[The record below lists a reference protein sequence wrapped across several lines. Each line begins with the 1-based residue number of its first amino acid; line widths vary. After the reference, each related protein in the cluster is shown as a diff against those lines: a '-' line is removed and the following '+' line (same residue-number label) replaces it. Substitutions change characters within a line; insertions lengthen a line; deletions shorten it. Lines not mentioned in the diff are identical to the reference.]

1 VPTGDPA
8 PITLAGLIVAEAAGV
23 ERRDLHIEAG
33 RVVYSPAP
41 GARTLDARGFVA
53 FPGLLNAHDHLPLN
67 AIPAPQKSGVFG
79 NAYEW
84 IRDFQPSFRAPE
96 VERALGIPIEVRAAH
111 GGWKN
116 LLAGATTVA
125 HHDPWLSVF
134 EDPGFPVRVVPD
146 TGWCHSLGLA
156 GSYGPTPT
164 ASFRATAPGR
174 PWFIHLAEGVD
185 SVAAEELAAL
195 DALGALT
202 DRTVLVHG
210 VGLSPADVARVL
222 QSGAGVVWCPSSN
235 LAILGETL
243 DPATLAAAGRLAL
256 GTDSRLSGSRDILEE
271 LRAARGAS
279 GLPARDLVRLVTRD
293 AAALLRERDAG
304 GLEPGM
310 RADVVLL
317 EDGGDPYE
325 AFLGAT
331 RAGLSAVVRGGR
343 PLVAS
348 PGWEEWFAITAVEMR
363 RGRLDGAEKL
373 FAASLSADAAALEP
387 GLVLS

>member
-1 VPTGDPA
+1 
-8 PITLAGLIVAEAAGV
+8 
-23 ERRDLHIEAG
+23 
-33 RVVYSPAP
+33 
-41 GARTLDARGFVA
+41 
-53 FPGLLNAHDHLPLN
+53 
-67 AIPAPQKSGVFG
+67 
-79 NAYEW
+79 
-84 IRDFQPSFRAPE
+84 
-96 VERALGIPIEVRAAH
+96 
-111 GGWKN
+111 
-116 LLAGATTVA
+116 
-125 HHDPWLSVF
+125 
-134 EDPGFPVRVVPD
+134 
-146 TGWCHSLGLA
+146 
-156 GSYGPTPT
+156 
-164 ASFRATAPGR
+164 
-174 PWFIHLAEGVD
+174 VD